1 MNDSRPSRYEPFFS
15 ASRSGDIGRDVRSCE
30 VLWLPRNL
38 RSNRDMRL
46 QQEGRVRFL
55 GLPEARFDPFPYCLV
70 PRGNEG
76 RFLELSDLF
85 VDRVGGR
92 AGLRAKSEHKPGLGH
107 GLSTPRAE
115 RA

>member
-85 VDRVGGR
+85 VVELAELPRRWVEEPPK
-92 AGLRAKSEHKPGLGH
+92 LEPGV
-107 GLSTPRAE
+107 A
-115 RA
+115 